1 MKPSL
6 IVPVIRQ
13 RCPSFAN
20 RVKGVGDIDA
30 AYEDEKG
37 VEITLP
43 AAFVVPLEDEATD
56 LAVTR
61 HTKQVLVET
70 LCVIVVVAVGEDD
83 ASGQDAEEA
92 FQDLRDE
99 LLAAL
104 VDYNPDE
111 SLWVP
116 FWYEPKAVEARV
128 LKKTRAQAWYAVPFR
143 TWRQLP

>member
-6 IVPVIRQ
+6 IVPVIAAN
-13 RCPSFAN
+13 CPSFEN
-20 RVKGVGDIDA
+20 RVKGVADIDA

-37 VEITLP
+37 VQITLP

-61 HTKQVLVET
+61 HTHQILVET
-70 LCVIVVVAVGEDD
+70 ICVIVVVSSSDD

-111 SLWVP
+111 TVYVP

-128 LKKTRAQAWYAVPFR
+128 LRKTRAQAWYAVPFR